1 MNNGEPA
8 GAVIYV
14 RVSTDEQANG
24 PLNLDNQEKRC
35 RTYCEQK
42 GLKVAEVFVDPGE
55 SARSADRTQ
64 FRRMLSFCKAHRR
77 EVGYVV
83 VQDLSRFARNL
94 PDQADAIRELRK
106 HGVLLRSTYES
117 NIDETAAGELAA
129 NIHGAFNQYFS
140 DALSEKM
147 QDRMRASVAA
157 GRFPWPAPIG
167 YRNSKAKTGPNIVP
181 DPARAPLIRKA
192 FELIGS
198 GLHTKAEVLRIVTE
212 MGLRT
217 TRNNSPLPPQTFV
230 EMLKK
235 PVYCGWV
242 CPPSLRDLRVKGLHE
257 SLVSEELFN
266 RVQDVLNG
274 KRPTVAARKRDNPA
288 FPLKWFVRCAAC
300 GTPLTAGFSTG
311 KNKAKKYGHYWC
323 RKKNCHAV
331 LVSKEKLESD
341 FVALLRRLQ
350 PDKEAITSFPKIA
363 ARVWSQKEGDAA
375 ASTKRL
381 LTRLESQKR
390 LKTELLKAKLRSEI
404 TQADYQQANTEFTDE
419 ITSVEEQLQ
428 IIQTGKATLERGSYN
443 FQS

>member
-1 MNNGEPA
+1 M
-8 GAVIYV
+8 
-14 RVSTDEQANG
+14 
-24 PLNLDNQEKRC
+24 
-35 RTYCEQK
+35 
-42 GLKVAEVFVDPGE
+42 
-55 SARSADRTQ
+55 
-64 FRRMLSFCKAHRR
+64 
-77 EVGYVV
+77 
-83 VQDLSRFARNL
+83 
-94 PDQADAIRELRK
+94 
-106 HGVLLRSTYES
+106 
-117 NIDETAAGELAA
+117 
-129 NIHGAFNQYFS
+129 
-140 DALSEKM
+140 
-147 QDRMRASVAA
+147 
-157 GRFPWPAPIG
+157 
-167 YRNSKAKTGPNIVP
+167 
-181 DPARAPLIRKA
+181 
-192 FELIGS
+192 IGS

-217 TRNNSPLPPQTFV
+217 TRNNGPLPPQTFV

-274 KRPTVAARKRDNPA
+274 KRPTVAARKRHNPA

-311 KNKAKKYGHYWC
+311 KNKAKKYGHHWC

-428 IIQTGKATLERGSYN
+428 IIQTGKATLERFVQFSELMLVDIAVAWLKAGAEQRQRVQNLLFSDGVLYSEHSGFLN
-443 FQS
+443 TSKPSLFMTLEEISTENGMLASPTGFEPVLPP